1 VDTDELVDQV
11 FRATERLATTVK
23 DLPLDEISTP
33 SSLPNWSRAH
43 VLSHLARN
51 ADAHRNLLLGARSK
65 QIVWMYASQAMRDA
79 DVHFGAMRPS
89 EVVVED
95 VLASSRNFLVDL
107 RTTPNDVLS
116 GTAIFSRVSDAGP
129 RIPVADVLQIRLS
142 ELEIHHVDLHWHY
155 TFANTPSEL
164 IEMLIGRFH
173 SVRTNLQMD
182 PLSLVATDLGERWIA
197 GGADGAPVVSGP
209 GFALLG
215 WLTGRANG
223 SQLTIEPKG
232 PFPDVDFDGFAR
244 VATEPAR

>member
-1 VDTDELVDQV
+1 MDTDELIDQV
-11 FRATERLATTVK
+11 SRSTERLATTVR
-23 DLPLDEISTP
+23 DMPLDEISAP

-51 ADAHRNLLLGARSK
+51 ADGHRNLLLGARSR
-65 QIVWMYASQAMRDA
+65 QIVRMYTSQAMRDA

-95 VLASSRNFLVDL
+95 VLGSSRNFVVDV

-116 GTAIFSRVSDAGP
+116 GTAIFSRVSDDGP
-129 RIPVADVLQIRLS
+129 RIPVVDLLQIRLS

-155 TFANTPSEL
+155 TFVDTPSEL
-164 IEMLIGRFH
+164 IEMFIGRFH

-197 GGADGAPVVSGP
+197 AEADGAPVVSGP

-215 WLTGRANG
+215 WLTRRANG
-223 SQLTIEPKG
+223 SELVIEPKG
-232 PFPDVDFDGFAR
+232 PFPDVGFDGFAR
-244 VATEPAR
+244 VAAESAS

>member
-23 DLPLDEISTP
+23 DMPLDEISAP

-51 ADAHRNLLLGARSK
+51 ADGHRNLLLGARSK
-65 QIVWMYASQAMRDA
+65 QIVWMYTSQAMRDA

-95 VLASSRNFLVDL
+95 VLASSRNFVVDV

-116 GTAIFSRVSDAGP
+116 GTAVFSRVSDDGP
-129 RIPVADVLQIRLS
+129 RIPLADVLQIRLS

-164 IEMLIGRFH
+164 IEMFIGRFH
-173 SVRTNLQMD
+173 SARTNLQMD
-182 PLSLVATDLGERWIA
+182 PLSLVATDLGRRWIA
-197 GGADGAPVVSGP
+197 EADGAPVVSGP
-209 GFALLG
+209 GYALLG
-215 WLTGRANG
+215 WLTRRANG

-244 VATEPAR
+244 VAAESAT